1 MIDTIVLTFK
11 KPIFAIFDH
20 KKFNPPTNHLYEENN
35 IFGSKSFFKCVQ
47 NPSIAEL
54 KSGIYK
60 PRLTVFKRINHQGL
74 KEINL
79 KVEFSAPKL
88 LYLNNFDE
96 LDENNFSEL
105 TAKLKSVLKD
115 MGVFI
120 FEEFIKKAPISAVHY
135 SKNIILEDYSN
146 PYYYI
151 SQLKN
156 LNINKKLDTNQ
167 SDYRNDGLSFKY
179 RANSYE
185 VVFYDKLH
193 DLKQTKI
200 SPKRSEEKEDN
211 LLQLNILDWINQKQ
225 KKPFEVL
232 RYEIRLNNRQKI
244 LHIFKKIGLNYN
256 LSDITFSNL
265 FKKEISKKVLLY
277 FLKEISE
284 DFNMLKSVFGNDYK
298 KIFFEILFNLN
309 GKISTA
315 LKVFG
320 AYILADK
327 YGQRELKNI
336 LKNQY
341 FNYWYRLKKQ
351 LFLKQNNSFET
362 IFSPII
368 KQIEEFKPVK
378 LENCKL
384 MINNY
389 KYE

>member
-1 MIDTIVLTFK
+1 MIDTIVLTLK
-11 KPIFAIFDH
+11 KPMFAILDH
-20 KKFNPPTNHLYEENN
+20 KKFSPPAHLLYEDNN
-35 IFGSKSFFKCVQ
+35 IFGRQSFFKCVQ
-47 NPSIAEL
+47 NPSISEL
-54 KSGIYK
+54 KKGIYK

-79 KVEFSAPKL
+79 KIEFSAPKL

-96 LDENNFSEL
+96 LDDNDFPKIIE
-105 TAKLKSVLKD
+105 KLKLLLKD
-115 MGVFI
+115 MGIFI
-120 FEEFIKKAPISAVHY
+120 FEKFIEKAPVSAVHY

-193 DLKQTKI
+193 DLKQIKI

-211 LLQLNILDWINQKQ
+211 LLQLNILDWIDQKQ

-244 LHIFKKIGLNYN
+244 FQIFKKIGLDYD
-256 LSDITFSNL
+256 LSEITFSNL
-265 FKKEISKKVLLY
+265 FSKEISKKVLLY
-277 FLKEISE
+277 FLKEISD
-284 DFNMLKSVFGNDYK
+284 DFNILKSGFGNDYK

-309 GKISTA
+309 GKKSTA

-336 LKNQY
+336 LKGKY
-341 FNYWYRLKKQ
+341 YNYWHRLKKQ
-351 LFLKQNNSFET
+351 LFPKQNNSFET
-362 IFSPII
+362 TFLPII
-368 KQIEEFKPVK
+368 KQIEEFKLVK